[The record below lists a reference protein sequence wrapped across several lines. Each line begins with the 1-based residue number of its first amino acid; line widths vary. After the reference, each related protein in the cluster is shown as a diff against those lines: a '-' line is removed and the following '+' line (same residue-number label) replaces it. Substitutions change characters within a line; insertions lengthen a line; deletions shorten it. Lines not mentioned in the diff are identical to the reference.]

1 MEKLSLNDD
10 EADDVERAQQH
21 AEQPKP
27 YIPPNFK
34 KQQQQQDKPDNQ
46 PSLVQQ
52 ISSNRKPP
60 RKSGTK
66 TRENS
71 GHETKKSNAI
81 IQNETGA
88 FEKVNL
94 SFSAKMSKFRKV
106 EEPQILSNSGTK
118 SP

>member
-1 MEKLSLNDD
+1 M
-10 EADDVERAQQH
+10 
-21 AEQPKP
+21 
-27 YIPPNFK
+27 
-34 KQQQQQDKPDNQ
+34 
-46 PSLVQQ
+46 VQQ
-52 ISSNRKPP
+52 ITSSRKPP

-71 GHETKKSNAI
+71 GHETKKTSAI
-81 IQNETGA
+81 IQNESGA

-118 SP
+118 SPQMRSSELQI